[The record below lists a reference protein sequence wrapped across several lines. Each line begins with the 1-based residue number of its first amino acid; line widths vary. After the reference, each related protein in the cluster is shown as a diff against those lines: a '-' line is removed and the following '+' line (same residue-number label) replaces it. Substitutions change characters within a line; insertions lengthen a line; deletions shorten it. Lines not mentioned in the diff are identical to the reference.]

1 MEISIQWIQEN
12 PLILFLIVVIVFL
25 VIMIYGGSDR
35 SQDMMERFLETLSG
49 LLEAAGEAL
58 TSNPLF
64 HTLDPFGMGFPFCR
78 ILYNEQSFCISAAF

>member
-35 SQDMMERFLETLSG
+35 SQDMMERFL
-49 LLEAAGEAL
+49 
-58 TSNPLF
+58 
-64 HTLDPFGMGFPFCR
+64 
-78 ILYNEQSFCISAAF
+78 YNNK

>member
-58 TSNPLF
+58 IDITNT
-64 HTLDPFGMGFPFCR
+64 TLGLLEMWADFFEVLQY
-78 ILYNEQSFCISAAF
+78 I